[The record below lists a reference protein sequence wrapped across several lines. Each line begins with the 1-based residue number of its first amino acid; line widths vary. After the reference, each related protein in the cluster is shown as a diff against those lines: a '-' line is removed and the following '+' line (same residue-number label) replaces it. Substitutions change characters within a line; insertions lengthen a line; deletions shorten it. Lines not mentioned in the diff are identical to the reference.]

1 MYRGGSA
8 NIFTQGGC
16 DDDLTCI
23 RTMYTSGLLK
33 VMCNTAQ
40 SGQVYDVYLIEQRQI
55 DVSLLTLDIC
65 RMWYGPR
72 RREERGRRLLY

>member
-40 SGQVYDVYLIEQRQI
+40 SGQVYDVYVIEQR
-55 DVSLLTLDIC
+55 
-65 RMWYGPR
+65 RK
-72 RREERGRRLLY
+72 